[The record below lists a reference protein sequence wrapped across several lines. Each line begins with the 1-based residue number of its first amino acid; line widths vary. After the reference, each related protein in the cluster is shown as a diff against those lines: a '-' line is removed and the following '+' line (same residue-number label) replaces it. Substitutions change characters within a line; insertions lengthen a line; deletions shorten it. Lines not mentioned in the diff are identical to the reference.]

1 MASYFIRPDS
11 RYYWIRYKTPSGT
24 WGQRSSGIVIADPGA
39 KRKIAQQVAD
49 ETAKEDFQDS
59 DGSAMLT
66 RWVPAWIEYKYKKN
80 KKSVSRAKNA
90 WAHLSVFFEDRDI
103 KHPGE
108 VTYAVAHDFMRWR
121 TTKKVGK
128 KIAAWNTAITE
139 VRFLGA
145 IMQEALR
152 RGWIIANPCA
162 KLCLQKEDPAPKR
175 VISREEEELIFRE
188 LRERGKPKWMEESFL
203 VAIKQG
209 CRMREVEVPLSRIDT
224 EAMTITFWVKGGR
237 FHTAPL
243 HPDLL
248 PLVARAK
255 AEKRETLVS
264 LPAQTSPRWSEFFEL
279 IKLEGL
285 CFHCTRV
292 TVVTRLCEAGFSE
305 SQTMAYVGHASEL
318 VHALYRKM
326 RPSAVAGLCNAL

>member
-1 MASYFIRPDS
+1 
-11 RYYWIRYKTPSGT
+11 
-24 WGQRSSGIVIADPGA
+24 
-39 KRKIAQQVAD
+39 
-49 ETAKEDFQDS
+49 
-59 DGSAMLT
+59 
-66 RWVPAWIEYKYKKN
+66 
-80 KKSVSRAKNA
+80 
-90 WAHLSVFFEDRDI
+90 
-103 KHPGE
+103 
-108 VTYAVAHDFMRWR
+108 MRWR
-121 TTKKVGK
+121 TEKKEK
-128 KIAAWNTAITE
+128 KRTPAWNTAITDA
-139 VRFLGA
+139 RFLGA

-162 KLCLQKEDPAPKR
+162 KLGLRKADPAPKR
-175 VISREEEELIFRE
+175 VITKEEEEKIFRE
-188 LRERGKPKWMEESFL
+188 LKERGKPKWMAESFL

-224 EAMTITFWVKGGR
+224 DAMVITFWVKGGR

-248 PLVARAK
+248 PLVKLARK
-255 AEKRETLVS
+255 EKRKTLVS

-279 IKLEGL
+279 IKIEGL

-305 SQTMAYVGHASEL
+305 SQTMAYVGHANEL

-326 RPSAVAGLCNAL
+326 RPSAVSALCRAL